1 MKLEETE
8 SAVIVQPGSAP
19 RAAVIWL
26 HGLGADGYD
35 FVPIVPEL
43 RVPPDAAVRFVFP
56 HAPVRPVTL
65 NQGMAMRAWYDIKS
79 LDRNGIVDEPGIR
92 ESMGTVR
99 GWIDRQVADGIPAN
113 RIVIAG
119 FSQGGAIAQTTALRH
134 AARLAG
140 LVALSTY
147 LPLSESL
154 AKEGTAVNKALPILM
169 AHGTYDPMLPLAIG
183 EWSRDRLRE
192 FGYTVDWHA
201 YPMAHEVCAEEI
213 EVIGAFLRH
222 VLGG

>member
-1 MKLEETE
+1 
-8 SAVIVQPGSAP
+8 
-19 RAAVIWL
+19 
-26 HGLGADGYD
+26 
-35 FVPIVPEL
+35 
-43 RVPPDAAVRFVFP
+43 
-56 HAPVRPVTL
+56 VRPVTL
-65 NQGMAMRAWYDIKS
+65 NQGMPMRAWYDIKS

-99 GWIDRQVADGIPAN
+99 EWIDRQVADGIPAD

-134 AARLAG
+134 AERLAG

-154 AKEGTAVNKALPILM
+154 AKEGTEANKTLPFLM

-192 FGYTVDWHA
+192 LGYAIDWHA

-222 VLGG
+222 ALG